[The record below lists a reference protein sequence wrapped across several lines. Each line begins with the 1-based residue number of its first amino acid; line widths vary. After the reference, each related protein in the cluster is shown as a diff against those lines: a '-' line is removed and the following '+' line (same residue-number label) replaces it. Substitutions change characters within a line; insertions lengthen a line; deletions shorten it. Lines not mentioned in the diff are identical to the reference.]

1 MSTFEEELR
10 EIKYNQEK
18 MKYHQKMLLNIT
30 VHEDPD
36 EVLFFQQII
45 SYDLDEK
52 QVNSIIK
59 LLSII
64 SEESNKII
72 NEEDSKY
79 FNELGIELNQD
90 MLSSQNIIKNLEIY
104 LEILKIEIPLKY
116 LLLSLKKQH
125 IQEATCIN
133 LLKKI

>member
-1 MSTFEEELR
+1 MSAFEEELR

-18 MKYHQKMLLNIT
+18 IKYHQKILLHIAI
-30 VHEDPD
+30 HEDPE
-36 EVLFFQQII
+36 EVIFFQQII

-59 LLSII
+59 LLSILA
-64 SEESNKII
+64 EEP
-72 NEEDSKY
+72 NEKMIDEDIK
-79 FNELGIELNQD
+79 FFKELGIELNQTA
-90 MLSSQNIIKNLEIY
+90 LSSENVIDNLKIY

-116 LLLSLKKQH
+116 LLLSLKRQQ
-125 IQEATCIN
+125 IQKETCIN